1 MRHAGGKK
9 NRKRTDECDEDL
21 FYEAPSLASDGAKR
35 EQIADMKVFF
45 SKIKRRP
52 WEKTLQEAASMREK
66 EQD

>member
-1 MRHAGGKK
+1 MRCDTLEEKRAG
-9 NRKRTDECDEDL
+9 NAL
-21 FYEAPSLASDGAKR
+21 MGAMRIFFTKR